1 MRIHCIVVFQWVGR
15 AVDAEKMLRHH
26 VVQAVPVKDNLYSE
40 LIEMHALWLFVSSGK
55 FHSQSHVV
63 HLDARI
69 HTLELTVHWSGFD

>member
-1 MRIHCIVVFQWVGR
+1 M
-15 AVDAEKMLRHH
+15 DAEKMLRHH